1 MTKGINWL
9 LLINAIL
16 GRFLSGLSAR
26 IFMIS
31 LPSMAK
37 GLGTDILGI
46 SWALISFQL
55 ASASLSIVFGRL
67 GDIYGRRTIYGLGF
81 IILTVST
88 FLCGISQNVLQ
99 LIVFR
104 FLQGVGGAMTES
116 ASRALALDAMP
127 EGYEGKAQGVMT
139 AAFHFGFFVGPPLGG
154 FIIDYIHW
162 RGVFFFI
169 VPIGLAGIVLST
181 MVFKGSTDLAALE
194 RRLSVDYVGAVL
206 LILLMGMLA
215 LLLDRKAL
223 EVFGVED
230 KSVLTIA
237 FAGTLWGFLAHE
249 KKSPSPMMNLAL
261 FKIGM
266 FTYSIISLVTLSIT
280 RGLVGFLLPFYLQE
294 ILHISP
300 SLMGIMFLAPPI
312 FTVTLAPVGGH
323 ITDRI
328 GPRVPATIGVLASLT
343 AVMIGAILRIDSHW
357 IFPTF
362 MLALTGIGTA
372 FFNSANQAA
381 IIGSVPKGHRGFAN
395 GMIHSGFELGHMLG
409 VSLGA
414 LLLSLSFQY
423 YSGIPGATPDPGN
436 AFAFVSSMNASYGA
450 AVVLSLV
457 AMLTSLMRG
466 SGKIRAAEAMDR

>member
-81 IILTVST
+81 IILTVSS

-127 EGYEGKAQGVMT
+127 DGYEGKAQGVMT

>member
-31 LPSMAK
+31 LPSMAI

-81 IILTVST
+81 IVLTVSS

-139 AAFHFGFFVGPPLGG
+139 AAFHSGFFVGPPLGG

-181 MVFKGSTDLAALE
+181 MVFKGSSDPAALE
-194 RRLSVDYVGAVL
+194 RRLSVDYLGAVL
-206 LILLMGMLA
+206 LILLMGMLT
-215 LLLDRKAL
+215 LLLDRKTL
-223 EVFGVED
+223 EVFGVGE
-230 KSVLTIA
+230 KSFLTIA

-266 FTYSIISLVTLSIT
+266 FTYSIISLFTLSIT
-280 RGLVGFLLPFYLQE
+280 RGLVGFLLPFYLQD

-300 SLMGIMFLAPPI
+300 SFMGIMFLAPPI
-312 FTVTLAPVGGH
+312 FTVTLATVSGH

-357 IFPTF
+357 TLPTL

-372 FFNSANQAA
+372 FFNAANQAA

-450 AVVLSLV
+450 AVVLSFV

-466 SGKIRAAEAMDR
+466 SGKIQAAETTDR

>member
-1 MTKGINWL
+1 
-9 LLINAIL
+9 
-16 GRFLSGLSAR
+16 
-26 IFMIS
+26 
-31 LPSMAK
+31 
-37 GLGTDILGI
+37 
-46 SWALISFQL
+46 
-55 ASASLSIVFGRL
+55 
-67 GDIYGRRTIYGLGF
+67 
-81 IILTVST
+81 
-88 FLCGISQNVLQ
+88 
-99 LIVFR
+99 
-104 FLQGVGGAMTES
+104 
-116 ASRALALDAMP
+116 
-127 EGYEGKAQGVMT
+127 
-139 AAFHFGFFVGPPLGG
+139 
-154 FIIDYIHW
+154 
-162 RGVFFFI
+162 
-169 VPIGLAGIVLST
+169 
-181 MVFKGSTDLAALE
+181 
-194 RRLSVDYVGAVL
+194 
-206 LILLMGMLA
+206 
-215 LLLDRKAL
+215 
-223 EVFGVED
+223 
-230 KSVLTIA
+230 
-237 FAGTLWGFLAHE
+237 
-249 KKSPSPMMNLAL
+249 MMNLAL

-466 SGKIRAAEAMDR
+466 SGKIQAAETTDR

>member
-81 IILTVST
+81 IVLTVSS

-139 AAFHFGFFVGPPLGG
+139 AAFHSGFFVGPPLGG

-181 MVFKGSTDLAALE
+181 MVFKGSSDPAALE
-194 RRLSVDYVGAVL
+194 RRLSVDYLGAVL
-206 LILLMGMLA
+206 LILLMGMLT
-215 LLLDRKAL
+215 LLLDRKTL
-223 EVFGVED
+223 EVFGVGE
-230 KSVLTIA
+230 KSFLTIA

-266 FTYSIISLVTLSIT
+266 FTYSIISLFTLSIT

-300 SLMGIMFLAPPI
+300 SFMGIMFLAPPI

-343 AVMIGAILRIDSHW
+343 AVMIGAILRVDSHW
-357 IFPTF
+357 TFPTF

-466 SGKIRAAEAMDR
+466 SGKIQAAETTDR

>member
-31 LPSMAK
+31 LPSMAN

-81 IILTVST
+81 IVLTVSS

-127 EGYEGKAQGVMT
+127 DGYEGKAQGVMT

-181 MVFKGSTDLAALE
+181 MVFKGSSDPAALE
-194 RRLSVDYVGAVL
+194 RRLSVDYLGAVL

-230 KSVLTIA
+230 KSFLTIA

-466 SGKIRAAEAMDR
+466 SGKIQAAETTDR